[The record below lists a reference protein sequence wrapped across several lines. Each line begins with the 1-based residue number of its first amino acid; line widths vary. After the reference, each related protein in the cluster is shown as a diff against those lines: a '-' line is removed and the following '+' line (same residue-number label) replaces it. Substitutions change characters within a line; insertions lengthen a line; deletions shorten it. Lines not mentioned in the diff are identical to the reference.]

1 MSRGRNKDLAA
12 VDGRRFSMDG
22 IMTALAVV
30 LLLIVVVIPVV
41 SIIYNASVSYTHLTL
56 PTIYTV

>member
-22 IMTALAVV
+22 IMTAVTVV
-30 LLLIVVVIPVV
+30 LLLVVVVIPVV
-41 SIIYNASVSYTHLTL
+41 SIIYNAFFLDRKSV
-56 PTIYTV
+56 V